1 MNIVEITREK
11 EAICRNILDALPEWF
26 GIEEAKESYICEARD
41 LPMFGCVSEE
51 TVVGF
56 LTLRLHNAVS
66 AEVHVIGV
74 LPSHSRKGIGTGL
87 VRHAEKYAL
96 EHGIRFL
103 SVKTL
108 SPRREDANY
117 EGTRNFYQAVGFVP
131 LMELSNLWGPDLPCL
146 LMVKN
151 IDQ

>member
-11 EAICRNILDALPEWF
+11 KAICRYILDALPEWF
-26 GIEEAKESYICEARD
+26 GIEEAKENYICEAGD

-56 LTLRLHNAVS
+56 LTLRLHNAIS

-74 LPSHSRKGIGTGL
+74 LPSHFRKGIGTGL
-87 VRHAEKYAL
+87 VRHAE
-96 EHGIRFL
+96 EHAIERGIRFL

-108 SPRREDANY
+108 SPTREDANY
-117 EGTRNFYQAVGFVP
+117 DGTRNFYQAIGFVP
-131 LMELSNLWGPDLPCL
+131 LMELPNHWGPRIPCL

-151 IDQ
+151 IG